1 MDQATIFGGFM
12 AFILNEYYVIIVIL
26 VLLVVS
32 IIIFQLVIKN
42 RQKKDISV
50 DADKNSNESAISTLK
65 LWKPLAVQVI
75 IGLVIIIIS
84 IYFLRVF
91 DWGNLY
97 QIYVNIGGKN
107 MSIVTLIEYLL
118 YIVLLFGI
126 LGIIIPIIRYKTIKD
141 TVKYLEEK

>member
-1 MDQATIFGGFM
+1 MSFL
-12 AFILNEYYVIIVIL
+12 LNEYYVIIVIL

-32 IIIFQLVIKN
+32 ILIIQRVIKK

-50 DADKNSNESAISTLK
+50 DVDKNSNESALSTLK

-84 IYFLRVF
+84 IYFLRAF
-91 DWGNLY
+91 DWGGFY
-97 QIYVNIGGKN
+97 QIYINIGEKN

-118 YIVLLFGI
+118 YIVLAFGI

-141 TVKYLEEK
+141 TAKYLEEK